1 MGSTCHPST
10 SNRTQPNQPNPTNQ
24 PSSRD
29 FNFAV
34 KLASSSSSLPP
45 LRSVKSSWLQHLPSF
60 IRKMPFFQRL
70 DPISEVSSILKPVY
84 SQPFTAFHPKKQ
96 PLRLFQ
102 LAVRTF
108 GVFEDLFMRLFL
120 SYYFHQVDQS
130 LSFQGPRYALPNC
143 LWLIVSKASKGCHSP
158 MNCNATNISKSQKSC
173 MILQK
178 VPSCTL
184 QTRGKPSTAWDR
196 NTTLVIPP
204 SCKADMNGWMA
215 PHCLLDP
222 TLYQLV
228 SHLPLTVTSQTSRV
242 QAFAEKQLTSSEV
255 NMAALSLLASNSF
268 SSLVILQNS

>member
-1 MGSTCHPST
+1 
-10 SNRTQPNQPNPTNQ
+10 
-24 PSSRD
+24 
-29 FNFAV
+29 
-34 KLASSSSSLPP
+34 
-45 LRSVKSSWLQHLPSF
+45 
-60 IRKMPFFQRL
+60 
-70 DPISEVSSILKPVY
+70 
-84 SQPFTAFHPKKQ
+84 
-96 PLRLFQ
+96 
-102 LAVRTF
+102 
-108 GVFEDLFMRLFL
+108 MRLFL
-120 SYYFHQVDQS
+120 SFSFHQVDQS
-130 LSFQGPRYALPNC
+130 LSFQGPCYALPNC
-143 LWLIVSKASKGCHSP
+143 LWLIVSKAPKSCHSP
-158 MNCNATNISKSQKSC
+158 MNRNASDTSKSQKSY

-242 QAFAEKQLTSSEV
+242 QAFATKNSSNTTELTSSEV

-268 SSLVILQNS
+268 SSLVILQNW